1 MCVRCEVRFF
11 VRLYKIDAG
20 ILAYVK
26 EILCKITENLQA
38 DDVQSFQRSLCGVAL
53 ILRINLQDLI
63 GTSIADIVRSRRTGL
78 CGAAPK
84 DKRNKRI

>member
-26 EILCKITENLQA
+26 EILCKIKENLQA
-38 DDVQSFQRSLCGVAL
+38 DDVQSFQAVFVRRCLKYKSLGQAFSKACGVQRQSL
-53 ILRINLQDLI
+53 
-63 GTSIADIVRSRRTGL
+63 GRSSQ
-78 CGAAPK
+78 
-84 DKRNKRI
+84 